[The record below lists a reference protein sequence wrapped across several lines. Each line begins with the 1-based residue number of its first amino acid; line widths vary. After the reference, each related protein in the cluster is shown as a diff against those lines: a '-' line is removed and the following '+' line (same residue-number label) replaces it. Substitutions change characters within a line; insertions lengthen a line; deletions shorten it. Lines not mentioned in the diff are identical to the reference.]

1 LKATKFVKG
10 AGEML
15 GYPISISS
23 KSASSGVG
31 LRSLEVGQDGTN
43 STSFSPPWYN
53 TILKMLPLNRHT
65 IYFDIW
71 KQTFYPKNML
81 EHDDKKHATRAHR
94 RLTVGPKKK
103 KREKRKN

>member
-1 LKATKFVKG
+1 LERAKQILLKAIKFVKG

-15 GYPISISS
+15 GYPISTPS

-31 LRSLEVGQDGTN
+31 LGSLEVGQDGSN

-53 TILKMLPLNRHT
+53 AILKMLPLNWHT

-71 KQTFYPKNML
+71 KQTFNP
-81 EHDDKKHATRAHR
+81 KKHLYQVNLKTQ
-94 RLTVGPKKK
+94 
-103 KREKRKN
+103 EN